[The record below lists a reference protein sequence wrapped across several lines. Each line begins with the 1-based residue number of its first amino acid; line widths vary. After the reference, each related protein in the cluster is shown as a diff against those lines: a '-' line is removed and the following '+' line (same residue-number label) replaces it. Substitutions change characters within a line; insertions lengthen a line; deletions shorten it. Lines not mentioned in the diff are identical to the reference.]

1 MGALGPLLTI
11 ARKDFLL
18 ELRNRDIL
26 VSLVVFAMLVLII
39 FNFAIELTAVNLDA
53 LGPGIL
59 WVAIAFAGVI
69 GLNRTFVLE
78 KDHDAL
84 DGLMLAPVSR
94 DTIFLGKA
102 LGSMGFILLSELVI
116 FPVFAALFGVDILRL
131 ETLAVALLTSLG
143 LAAAG
148 TVFGAMAVSTRS
160 REIMLPVL
168 FLPVIS
174 PVLIGAVEATARVAS
189 GASWS
194 AVSQWLQ
201 IIAVFDL
208 VFVVAGVFL
217 FQYVLED

>member
-208 VFVVAGVFL
+208 VFVVAGVLL

>member
-131 ETLAVALLTSLG
+131 ETLAVALLASLG

>member
-131 ETLAVALLTSLG
+131 ETLAVALLASLG

-208 VFVVAGVFL
+208 VFVVAGVLL